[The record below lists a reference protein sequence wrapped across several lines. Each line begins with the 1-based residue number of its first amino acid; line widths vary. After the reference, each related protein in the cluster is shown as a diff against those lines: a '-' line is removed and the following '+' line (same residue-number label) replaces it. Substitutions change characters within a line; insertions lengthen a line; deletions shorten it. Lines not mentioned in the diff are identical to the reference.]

1 MLQLIIYIV
10 CKSQIVIIHMNMINQ
25 FDFFSQYLSY
35 SEMSIIIKFTLG
47 GDSMP
52 NHWEKP

>member
-35 SEMSIIIKFTLG
+35 SEMSIII
-47 GDSMP
+47 
-52 NHWEKP
+52 